1 MPEVVVVGG
10 GLGGCWAA
18 VTAARAGLQVALVRR
33 GPAATAVSSGA
44 LDLVPPAEAGDPGGW
59 LGRLARDAPDHPYVA
74 GGAAPPPPL
83 ELEAEARRLAAELAG
98 AGLRLRVGLQRPA
111 LLAAVTGQLRR
122 AGVVVES
129 AGAGDLEDAGR
140 VAVAGIR
147 GLLRVDAPAVA
158 AAIAERLGDG
168 VRARAVSLD
177 PDLPGVDESLAG
189 DLDDA
194 TLARAVE
201 APGGAEALG
210 AALRAALADGEVEL
224 ALLPAVF
231 GLEDADA
238 VRARIEV
245 AAGMRVAELL
255 SPPPSAPGWRLARA
269 AEAMARRAGVEIV
282 TGTVAGV
289 RCGERRATAVRSADG
304 ETLSC
309 EVLILATGKFL
320 GGGLTGEPRPREP
333 LLGLPLFAGGLAL
346 EALSPRDLVER
357 TRFAP
362 QPFLGAGVRTDAEG
376 RPVDRFGAPV
386 LDNLLACGALLA
398 GLDTTLRGGG
408 LGVAAWTGARA
419 GRTAARLRGVAGEGG
434 RLSSASAK
442 SADDGLGEP
451 PHRARQRRDR

>member
-1 MPEVVVVGG
+1 MPELVVVGG
-10 GLGGCWAA
+10 GLAGCWAA

-59 LGRLARDAPDHPYVA
+59 LVRLARDAPEHPYVA
-74 GGAAPPPPL
+74 GGAAPPLPL

-129 AGAGDLEDAGR
+129 AGAGDLCDLEAAGR

-158 AAIAERLGDG
+158 AAIAERLGDA
-168 VRARAVSLD
+168 VRARAVTLD
-177 PDLPGVDESLAG
+177 PALPGLDESLAG

-210 AALRAALADGEVEL
+210 SALRAALADGEVEL
-224 ALLPAVF
+224 ALLPAVL
-231 GLEDADA
+231 GLDDADA
-238 VRARIEV
+238 VRARVEA

-269 AEAMARRAGVEIV
+269 AESMARRAGVEIV

-289 RCGERRATAVRSADG
+289 RRGERRATAVRSADG
-304 ETLSC
+304 ETLRC

-320 GGGLTGEPRPREP
+320 GGGLSGEPRPREP
-333 LLGLPLFAGGLAL
+333 LLGLPLFAGGAAL

-419 GRTAARLRGVAGEGG
+419 GRAAARLRGVA
-434 RLSSASAK
+434 AA
-442 SADDGLGEP
+442 
-451 PHRARQRRDR
+451 

>member
-10 GLGGCWAA
+10 GLAGCWAA

-74 GGAAPPPPL
+74 GGAAPPLPL
-83 ELEAEARRLAAELAG
+83 EPG
-98 AGLRLRVGLQRPA
+98 AGLRLRVELQRPA

-129 AGAGDLEDAGR
+129 AGAGNLEDAGR

-158 AAIAERLGDG
+158 AAIAERLGDAVR
-168 VRARAVSLD
+168 VRAVTLD
-177 PDLPGVDESLAG
+177 PDLPGIDESLVG

-210 AALRAALADGEVEL
+210 SALRAALADGEVEL
-224 ALLPAVF
+224 ALLPAVL
-231 GLEDADA
+231 GLDDADA
-238 VRARIEV
+238 VRARVEA

-255 SPPPSAPGWRLARA
+255 SPPPSAPGWRLAHA

-289 RCGERRATAVRSADG
+289 RCSERRATAVRSADG
-304 ETLSC
+304 ETLRC

-333 LLGLPLFAGGLAL
+333 LLGLPLFAGGVAL

-362 QPFLGAGVRTDAEG
+362 QPFLAAGVRTDAEG
-376 RPVDRFGAPV
+376 CPVDRYGAPV

-419 GRTAARLRGVAGEGG
+419 GRAAARLRGVA
-434 RLSSASAK
+434 AA
-442 SADDGLGEP
+442 
-451 PHRARQRRDR
+451 